1 MSELTQAVARLI
13 VDAQP
18 DDNAR
23 EQARRGVLDFF
34 AVALPLVNGTL
45 PDTTLLALRKIWP
58 GQDAQS
64 RALRLGYSGH
74 ALDFDDFHPD
84 FRGHVGTVILPALLA
99 LSAADDIT
107 EGSRFLD
114 AFVLGVEMAGR
125 LGLAVGSG
133 HYVQGFHN
141 TGTLGALAAA
151 AACARLI
158 NASAAQTANILAI
171 AASQAAGLRVQFGA
185 DIKPLHAGLAARAAV
200 TAVQLTQ
207 HGVEAKTD
215 GALAGFLAAYSPA
228 TADPAKLTAGWG
240 APWRI
245 ITPGLEFKPWPTC
258 SGTHGAALAALDLR
272 AQWLAA
278 GFSVEQL
285 FAEVEQIA
293 VAFPPGGDVAAFIRA
308 PANGVEARFSLEHV
322 IAECLL
328 EKDLPLGSFGP
339 GAVKTRTAGLA
350 ARIIRI
356 PDNSAPP
363 DALNPSARFH
373 RLTLTTRSGAQ
384 FTAHATRQ
392 QLLAQGVDLTEKL
405 RRCLPQVDDATRE
418 HWLAL
423 TRLENTQA
431 LPALQALL
439 LV

>member
-245 ITPGLEFKPWPTC
+245 ITPGLEFKPGRPVAAPTARRWPRWIC
-258 SGTHGAALAALDLR
+258 ERSGWRRDFPSNSYLLRWNRLRWPFRPAAMWR
-272 AQWLAA
+272 R
-278 GFSVEQL
+278 L
-285 FAEVEQIA
+285 FAH
-293 VAFPPGGDVAAFIRA
+293 P
-308 PANGVEARFSLEHV
+308 
-322 IAECLL
+322 
-328 EKDLPLGSFGP
+328 
-339 GAVKTRTAGLA
+339 RTVLK
-350 ARIIRI
+350 
-356 PDNSAPP
+356 PVSAW
-363 DALNPSARFH
+363 NM
-373 RLTLTTRSGAQ
+373 
-384 FTAHATRQ
+384 
-392 QLLAQGVDLTEKL
+392 
-405 RRCLPQVDDATRE
+405 
-418 HWLAL
+418 
-423 TRLENTQA
+423 
-431 LPALQALL
+431 
-439 LV
+439 